1 MRHKTG
7 IYNYKENQ
15 DIEDLDNEVWK
26 LLPESNGIYVSNYGR
41 CKTDFRYT
49 IDRRGIKHPRYS
61 HIIPT
66 RIMNNTHG
74 YIECRVGK
82 WKYKTQLL
90 HRIVAIMF
98 IPNPENKPQV
108 NHKDEDKTNNRADNL
123 EWMTNKENH
132 NYGTGHLRTTQHPN
146 YIKSRKE
153 LSKKMKG
160 VRKSPETR
168 KKISEALKNK

>member
-1 MRHKTG
+1 MRHITG

-15 DIEDLDNEVWK
+15 IIEDLDNEVWK

-41 CKTDFRYT
+41 CKTDFRYS
-49 IDRRGIKHPRYS
+49 IDKRGIKHLRYS

-108 NHKDEDKTNNRADNL
+108 NHKDEDKTNNRVDNL
-123 EWMTNKENH
+123 EWCTNKENH
-132 NYGTGHLRTTQHPN
+132 NHGTGHLRTTQHPN
-146 YIKSRKE
+146 YIKSRKDISE
-153 LSKKMKG
+153 KMRG
-160 VRKSPETR
+160 VPKSPETR
-168 KKISEALKNK
+168 KKISETLKNK